1 MNAPWLSS
9 EEIQALRAN
18 FSLAEDQDEHFRR
31 CWSKQTCHNCLAA
44 SQCSWCPFVGH
55 PFSPSLSSG
64 DLSGTFHSSSC
75 QTWSCVPNSH
85 KIPLLAPAYDE
96 NVCPHWAERWEL
108 RTRPLGCQVSSITS
122 ITSIVSITSTL
133 VFVLLVF
140 LIVKGVLWY
149 RHYHKTHPRWW
160 RQLHR
165 YRWYRIM
172 TLRDGEYE
180 PLLPGSWPGNPGDGD
195 H

>member
-9 EEIQALRAN
+9 DEIQALRAN
-18 FSLAEDQDEHFRR
+18 FSQAEDQDEHFRR

-44 SQCSWCPFVGH
+44 SQCSWCPF
-55 PFSPSLSSG
+55 
-64 DLSGTFHSSSC
+64 
-75 QTWSCVPNSH
+75 TWSCVPNSH

-140 LIVKGVLWY
+140 LIVKGVRWF

-180 PLLPGSWPGNPGDGD
+180 PLLPGSWPGNSGDGSP
-195 H
+195 